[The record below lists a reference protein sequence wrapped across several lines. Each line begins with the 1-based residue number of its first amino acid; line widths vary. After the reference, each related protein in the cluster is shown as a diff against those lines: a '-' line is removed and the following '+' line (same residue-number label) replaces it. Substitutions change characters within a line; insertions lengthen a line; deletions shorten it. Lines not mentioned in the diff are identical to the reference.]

1 LSLNKSNTN
10 RSFSRFKR
18 RKKSNDTIQKKK
30 KKKAIEM
37 TDNFELSVSQKE
49 DGNKKNE

>member
-1 LSLNKSNTN
+1 MIQY
-10 RSFSRFKR
+10 
-18 RKKSNDTIQKKK
+18 KKPKKLQ
-30 KKKAIEM
+30 AIEM

>member
-1 LSLNKSNTN
+1 M
-10 RSFSRFKR
+10 
-18 RKKSNDTIQKKK
+18 IQY